1 MTNSVTAV
9 YLITSAFGTYILY
22 RYMNIFFDCTETDR
36 KIEIASYLLY
46 YFTTCFLF
54 LGFNNPIVNVIA
66 NLIMFFLLTFN
77 YEATIRKRLIA
88 TSSIYMILMTIE
100 TVVVL
105 AMRYFDITIVSK
117 NSDLAVI
124 AGLITIK
131 ILTYHVMLFLSNFK
145 LVKNDIKVS
154 YIHWLSIFVIPAGTL
169 ILSLMLI
176 FKVHSDNVTEVLISI
191 VIMFIINV
199 FVFYLYDVLM
209 KSYDE
214 KVEKVLLLQQNTA
227 YSKQL
232 EIIVQSQENLKAFRH
247 DFKNHVLSLKS
258 LIENNDNQGASEY
271 LESVFDC
278 IDNSIE
284 FSKSG
289 NSEIDS
295 ILNYKLNKAMSFGIK
310 TNISVNVPDK
320 LNIRPFDLSV
330 VLGNLLDNA
339 IEATRYCEEK
349 LIKISAE
356 LDRNVL
362 YINVSNSFDG
372 KLKYEG
378 RKLLTT
384 KEDNKNHGMGLGSVQ
399 QSLEKYNGA
408 MEIHH
413 SDKMFYVDVLIYN
426 QEYGVKAF

>member
-9 YLITSAFGTYILY
+9 YLITSAFGAHILY
-22 RYMNIFFDCTETDR
+22 RYMNIFFDCTETDK
-36 KIEIASYLLY
+36 KIEIASYLMY
-46 YFTTCFLF
+46 YFTICFLF
-54 LGFNNPIVNVIA
+54 LAFNNPMLNVIA
-66 NLIMFFLLTFN
+66 NLIMFFFITYN
-77 YEATIRKRLIA
+77 YEATMRKRLIA
-88 TSSIYMILMTIE
+88 TISIYMIHMTIE
-100 TVVVL
+100 STIVL
-105 AMRYFDITIVSK
+105 TMRYFDITIISK
-117 NSDLAVI
+117 DSDLALI

-131 ILTYHVMLFLSNFK
+131 IITYNVMLFLSNFK

-154 YIHWLSIFVIPAGTL
+154 YIQWLSIFVMPVGTL

-176 FKVHSDNVTEVLISI
+176 LKVNSENLIGILISI
-191 VIMFIINV
+191 IIMFVINV
-199 FVFYLYDVLM
+199 FVFYLYDALI

-214 KVEKVLLLQQNTA
+214 KMEKVLLLQQNMA

-232 EIIVQSQENLKAFRH
+232 EVIAQSQENLKTFRH
-247 DFKNHVLSLKS
+247 DVKNHVLLLKT
-258 LIENNDNQGASEY
+258 LIEDDDKQGASEY
-271 LESVFDC
+271 LESFIEC

-295 ILNYKLNKAMSFGIK
+295 ILNYKLNKAVTFGIK
-310 TNISVNVPDK
+310 TNIKVNVPDK

-339 IEATRYCEEK
+339 IEAARYCEEK

-372 KLKYEG
+372 NLKYEG
-378 RKLLTT
+378 RKLITT
-384 KEDNKNHGMGLGSVQ
+384 KEDNENHGIGLGSVQ
-399 QSLEKYNGA
+399 QSLEKYNGV

-413 SDKMFYVDVLIYN
+413 RDKMFYVDVLIYN
-426 QEYGVKAF
+426 QPYEVKAF

>member
-9 YLITSAFGTYILY
+9 YLITSAFGAHILY
-22 RYMNIFFDCTETDR
+22 RYMNIFFDCTETDK
-36 KIEIASYLLY
+36 KIEIASYLMY
-46 YFTTCFLF
+46 YFTICLLF
-54 LGFNNPIVNVIA
+54 LAFNNPMLNVIA
-66 NLIMFFLLTFN
+66 NLIMFFFITYN
-77 YEATIRKRLIA
+77 YEATMRKRLIA
-88 TSSIYMILMTIE
+88 TISIYMIHMTIE
-100 TVVVL
+100 STIVL
-105 AMRYFDITIVSK
+105 TMRYFDITIVSRDS
-117 NSDLAVI
+117 NLALI
-124 AGLITIK
+124 TGLITIK
-131 ILTYHVMLFLSNFK
+131 IITYNVMLFLSNFK

-154 YIHWLSIFVIPAGTL
+154 YIQWLSIFVMPVGTL
-169 ILSLMLI
+169 ILSLILI
-176 FKVHSDNVTEVLISI
+176 LKVNSENLIGILISI
-191 VIMFIINV
+191 IIMFVINV

-214 KVEKVLLLQQNTA
+214 KMEKVLLLQQNMA

-232 EIIVQSQENLKAFRH
+232 EVIAQSQENLKTFRH
-247 DFKNHVLSLKS
+247 DVKNHVLLLKS
-258 LIENNDNQGASEY
+258 LIEENDKQGASEY
-271 LESVFDC
+271 LESFIEC

-295 ILNYKLNKAMSFGIK
+295 ILNYKLNKAVSFGIK
-310 TNISVNVPDK
+310 TNIKVNVPDK

-339 IEATRYCEEK
+339 IEAARYCEEK

-372 KLKYEG
+372 NLKYEG
-378 RKLLTT
+378 RKLITT
-384 KEDNKNHGMGLGSVQ
+384 KEDKENHGIGLGSVQ

-413 SDKMFYVDVLIYN
+413 RDKMFYVDVLIYN
-426 QEYGVKAF
+426 QSYEVKAF